1 MYLFFLFQV
10 RAEIQAQ
17 LKGDK
22 IRDVLAQLK
31 GCPAGLDPALSRSIS
46 FGVAYHH
53 AGLTFD
59 ERDIV
64 EGIYFF
70 QLSCMFLNPYYF
82 SNLNSNCSNVIN
94 MRNLQ
99 EQVKKALCYQKL
111 F

>member
-1 MYLFFLFQV
+1 MIHFVRFLSIKMLKGFSILIRRSFLFLFQV

-17 LKGDK
+17 LKGDRIK
-22 IRDVLAQLK
+22 DVLAQLK

-64 EGIYFF
+64 EGIYSIIIFYITFIILSMFF
-70 QLSCMFLNPYYF
+70 T
-82 SNLNSNCSNVIN
+82 
-94 MRNLQ
+94 
-99 EQVKKALCYQKL
+99 
-111 F
+111 

>member
-1 MYLFFLFQV
+1 MIHFVRFLSIKMLKGFSILIRRSFLFLFQV

-17 LKGDK
+17 LKGDRIK
-22 IRDVLAQLK
+22 DVLAQLK

-64 EGIYFF
+64 EGNYFIIIWFIYFLIF
-70 QLSCMFLNPYYF
+70 VYF
-82 SNLNSNCSNVIN
+82 YSI
-94 MRNLQ
+94 
-99 EQVKKALCYQKL
+99 
-111 F
+111 

>member
-1 MYLFFLFQV
+1 MIHFVRFLSIKMLKSFSILIRRSFLFLFQV

-17 LKGDK
+17 LKGDRIK
-22 IRDVLAQLK
+22 DVLAQLK

-64 EGIYFF
+64 EGIYSIIIFYITFIIIYIFF
-70 QLSCMFLNPYYF
+70 T
-82 SNLNSNCSNVIN
+82 
-94 MRNLQ
+94 
-99 EQVKKALCYQKL
+99 
-111 F
+111 

>member
-1 MYLFFLFQV
+1 MLKSFSILIRRSFLFLFQV

-17 LKGDK
+17 LKGDRIK
-22 IRDVLAQLK
+22 DVLAQLK

-64 EGIYFF
+64 EGIYSIIIFYITFITIYIFF
-70 QLSCMFLNPYYF
+70 T
-82 SNLNSNCSNVIN
+82 
-94 MRNLQ
+94 
-99 EQVKKALCYQKL
+99 
-111 F
+111 

>member
-1 MYLFFLFQV
+1 MTGVAIDCYSSIFLLFQV

-22 IRDVLAQLK
+22 IKDVLAQLK
-31 GCPAGLDPALSRSIS
+31 SCPAGLDPALSRSIS

-64 EGIYFF
+64 EGIQFILFLTFPAYF
-70 QLSCMFLNPYYF
+70 
-82 SNLNSNCSNVIN
+82 
-94 MRNLQ
+94 
-99 EQVKKALCYQKL
+99 
-111 F
+111 

>member
-1 MYLFFLFQV
+1 MIHFVRFLSIKMLKSFSILIRRSFLFLFQV

-17 LKGDK
+17 LKGDRIK
-22 IRDVLAQLK
+22 DVLAQLK

-64 EGIYFF
+64 EGIYSIIIFYITF
-70 QLSCMFLNPYYF
+70 IIINIFIF
-82 SNLNSNCSNVIN
+82 NLI
-94 MRNLQ
+94 
-99 EQVKKALCYQKL
+99 
-111 F
+111 